1 MNANIKT
8 NGRALLALSTVM
20 LLAGDLVASN
30 ASGDEQV
37 RIETVKFQDLNVD
50 TMPGAEALY
59 GRIHLAANRVCSQAG
74 RMQQARASACAE
86 KAEGQAVGAL
96 NLPLLTTYYRTKT
109 GDRAHVLS
117 ANR

>member
-1 MNANIKT
+1 MKSNMKT
-8 NGRALLALSTVM
+8 HRRARLVLRTAT
-20 LLAGDLVASN
+20 LVAFGLVGSY
-30 ASGDEQV
+30 AFADDQL
-37 RIETVKFQDLNVD
+37 RTETVKFQDLNVG
-50 TMPGAEALY
+50 TMSGAEALY

-96 NLPLLTTYYRTKT
+96 NLPLLTMYYRTKT
-109 GDRAHVLS
+109 GDRARVLS